1 MVTVGTKPSRRYQL
15 FTMPHS
21 VILTASSSRNL
32 IGLNIFWIFSRGP
45 FALRRGWLQL
55 GVCKTNSEYTEHNDS
70 EKPDHLRPETMHR
83 DLLAARF
90 FHSNDLSLGLAPH
103 TGGAHSY
110 FILMPSRALS
120 SLNTTAIASMIRMP
134 GFALQ

>member
-1 MVTVGTKPSRRYQL
+1 MEFQE
-15 FTMPHS
+15 
-21 VILTASSSRNL
+21 
-32 IGLNIFWIFSRGP
+32 IGVFRSDIFDHNSIWL

-90 FHSNDLSLGLAPH
+90 FHCNANPGSLILQHYVNRVDDPNAGVCLAVNNNLVLK
-103 TGGAHSY
+103 T
-110 FILMPSRALS
+110 FC
-120 SLNTTAIASMIRMP
+120 P
-134 GFALQ
+134 GRIE